1 MIRQENLLGI
11 FLIFA
16 SIAGNVRAET
26 DHPIEKKAAKKIE
39 ISFGNTK
46 LFSARPAQSFTGEL
60 SNYIPTRAAL
70 FLIESLVRE
79 RWSVVAALNIPFS
92 GDMKIE
98 DGELISKIP
107 SPIFCLGGRWSP
119 FKYTM
124 NTRAVV
130 EGQIASLLG
139 RSIGN
144 QNGDIFFPTIGTRI
158 HISKPNGFGMYI
170 GTLFSFRRESL
181 SLIYGVGN
189 RF

>member
-1 MIRQENLLGI
+1 
-11 FLIFA
+11 
-16 SIAGNVRAET
+16 
-26 DHPIEKKAAKKIE
+26 
-39 ISFGNTK
+39 
-46 LFSARPAQSFTGEL
+46 
-60 SNYIPTRAAL
+60 
-70 FLIESLVRE
+70 
-79 RWSVVAALNIPFS
+79 
-92 GDMKIE
+92 MKIE